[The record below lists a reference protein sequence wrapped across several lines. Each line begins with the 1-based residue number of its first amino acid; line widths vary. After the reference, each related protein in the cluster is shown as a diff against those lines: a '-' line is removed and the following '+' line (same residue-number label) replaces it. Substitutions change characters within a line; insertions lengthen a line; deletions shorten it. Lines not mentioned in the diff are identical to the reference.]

1 MSACLPATP
10 HLTPTVPAL
19 NHIFIMSATEV
30 AATTSVAEANT
41 VEVSPASAI
50 ETSKVEE
57 VAAVATVSHLLRSGA
72 LI

>member
-1 MSACLPATP
+1 
-10 HLTPTVPAL
+10 
-19 NHIFIMSATEV
+19 MSATEV